1 MLKQLNKRDKFKVD
15 VFLHMNAALT
25 AELGTDSSQEERRFI
40 KGLRKD
46 NLRKIKEISPEF
58 YKTIDDGER

>member
-40 KGLRKD
+40 KSLRKD